1 MNEAVGE
8 AVLAR
13 AVEVARERWGGR
25 LLAAYALGS
34 LAHGG
39 FSDLVSDVD
48 LGLALADPLSED
60 DAAGVAEVGARVRA
74 SGIPLG
80 ERLSVFWGSP
90 ASLRGAVEVGRFP
103 PHDRL
108 DLIRHGRLLAG
119 RDVRDGL
126 PVPDTREM
134 VLAAARQALRSLA
147 APEVVAE
154 LGEPERI
161 VAGGARH
168 LTKRVLFPVRFLY
181 TARTG
186 EMGRNHDAVA
196 YFVATESG
204 AMAELAAAALRWRET
219 PPDPDGAAVRLVAA
233 GIRPLYR
240 CFVRDYEQRLRA
252 YGELDLAERYAAWGA
267 TLVGAP

>member
-1 MNEAVGE
+1 VGE

-13 AVEVARERWGGR
+13 ATTLAGEAWGAR

-48 LGLALADPLSED
+48 LGLTLADPVTD
-60 DAAGVAEVGARVRA
+60 ADAARVADLGARVRA
-74 SGIPLG
+74 TGLPLA

-90 ASLRGAVEVGRFP
+90 ASLRGEVAAGRFP

-108 DLIRHGRLLAG
+108 DLLQHGRLLAG
-119 RDVRDGL
+119 QDVRAGL
-126 PVPDTREM
+126 PLPDTREL

-154 LGEPERI
+154 LRDPEQV
-161 VAGGARH
+161 VAGGVRH

-186 EMGRNHDAVA
+186 ALGRNHDAVA
-196 YFVATESG
+196 HFVAAESG
-204 AMAELAAAALRWRET
+204 AMAELAMAALRWRET
-219 PPDPDGAAVRLVAA
+219 PPDGDGTAERLVAA
-233 GIRPLYR
+233 GILPLYR
-240 CFVRDYEQRLRA
+240 CFTADYASRLRG
-252 YGELDLAERYAAWGA
+252 YDEPELAERYAAWGA
-267 TLVGAP
+267 ALAGAP